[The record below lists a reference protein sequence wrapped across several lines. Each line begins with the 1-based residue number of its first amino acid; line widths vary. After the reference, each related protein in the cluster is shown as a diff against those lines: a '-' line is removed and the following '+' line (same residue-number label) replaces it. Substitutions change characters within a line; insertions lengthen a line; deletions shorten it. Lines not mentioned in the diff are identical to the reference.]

1 MKRKSLEGNLCA
13 IARALDVIGDWW
25 SLLIVRDAMG
35 GLRRFGE
42 FQKNLG
48 LAKNILSAR
57 LKTLVER
64 GIMENVP
71 ASDGSAYQEYQLTE
85 QGRALLPVF
94 IALGQWSSEFL
105 FEPGELGSV
114 AVDAE
119 KKQPLRKLELRAEA
133 GHMLH
138 FDDIHIAR
146 EPFIINTGQQNRIA
160 E

>member
-13 IARALDVIGDWW
+13 VARALDVIGDWW

-42 FQKNLG
+42 FQKHLG
-48 LAKNILSAR
+48 LAKNILAVR

-71 ASDGSAYQEYQLTE
+71 ASDGSAYQEYQLTDK
-85 QGRALLPVF
+85 GRALLPVF

-114 AVDAE
+114 CVDAA
-119 KKQPLRKLELRAEA
+119 KKKPLRKLDLRSET
-133 GHMLH
+133 GKPLQL
-138 FDDIHIAR
+138 DDILIGHEWSVPNPVKAV
-146 EPFIINTGQQNRIA
+146 
-160 E
+160 